1 MITLERTSMMN
12 LDNAIRGARNP
23 MNSWDRMDSKWL
35 TWEEG
40 AKEVY
45 DESLKCPN
53 EEAKYFC
60 LGENDLGLAVR
71 LRKAGSDHRKYLRQ
85 IFVSVDINAPWYWW
99 KEQETYKV
107 GTVANSYSTM
117 HKITSKPITL
127 EMFSVDEDC
136 LDETRDNMQH
146 TVDYLEKLRL
156 KYLSEEDEVKK
167 KRIWRDLIQSIP
179 SSFNQMRTVSLN
191 YENLVN
197 MYHARKNHK
206 LSEWHT
212 FCDWVRTLPYAKE
225 LIICEE

>member
-1 MITLERTSMMN
+1 MITLERTSVMN

-23 MNSWDRMDSKWL
+23 MNSWDRMDSRWL

-45 DESLKCPN
+45 DEMLKCTN
-53 EEAKYFC
+53 DAAKYFC
-60 LGENDLGLAVR
+60 LGENDLGLAVS

-85 IFVSVDINAPWYWW
+85 IFVSVDLNAPWYWW

-107 GTVANSYSTM
+107 GTVANSCSTM
-117 HKITSKPITL
+117 HKITSKTITL
-127 EMFSVDEDC
+127 DMFSLDDDC
-136 LDETRDNMQH
+136 LDETRDNMQR
-146 TVDYLEKLRL
+146 TVDYLENIRQ
-156 KYLSEEDEVKK
+156 KYLAEEDEVKK

-212 FCDWVRTLPYAKE
+212 FCDWVKRLPYANE